1 MEHSRFSKTML
12 VADLSVC
19 CIWLLCVIHGVEN
32 GPVWCRPV
40 IWAVPLLR
48 MWLSFLIYRCSR
60 MALAPIIML
69 TLLTVGSLSGRAL
82 SGNSLFVEPL
92 FILLRTV
99 PEFFGES
106 LVTADNIQEI
116 WWGMSKCDVKLG
128 IISSVWLILLPLGI
142 YIWRSIRKEN
152 VSSIFG
158 LAKRVGLCTYVSCT
172 VIVVSMIVTV
182 FHYSFVSVFML
193 GLFLML
199 IPVIFNKGKLDGLFT
214 KGEQTFVMI
223 LVILGIAYTCG
234 VDYCDAST
242 IAVLVLPAL
251 FYALVC
257 RCISRE
263 VEYMDIL
270 TVLTASFLFV
280 CSQYAISMY
289 RIILLLMSL
298 GVMSVVLIRL
308 ACSTGR
314 YWTAAAV
321 YVTMAILLPVF
332 SLGYNP
338 YSVLDARK
346 VRHYDGYEYSP
357 NGLMLISGR
366 DGVGIRDRYSLVLPP
381 EYERVEHL
389 VPSKPYC
396 KVMKDGEWMIYDIVR
411 QELLSEE
418 RFTEVIPFG
427 KYSYRLDSASGTK
440 YLIMPRRYSRYN
452 DASIAHISY
461 QPPTCQEDS
470 MCD

>member
-48 MWLSFLIYRCSR
+48 MWLSFLIYRSSR
-60 MALAPIIML
+60 MALAPIVML
-69 TLLTVGSLSGRAL
+69 TLLLIGSMSGRAL
-82 SGNSLFVEPL
+82 SGYALFMEPIFL
-92 FILLRTV
+92 MLRTV
-99 PEFFGES
+99 PKFFGES
-106 LVTADNIQEI
+106 VITADNIQ
-116 WWGMSKCDVKLG
+116 G
-128 IISSVWLILLPLGI
+128 IRLMLSQYDFKVAMISSVWLILIPLGI
-142 YIWRSIRKEN
+142 YIWRCIRKEN
-152 VSSIFG
+152 VSSFFG
-158 LAKRVGLCTYVSCT
+158 LAKRIGLCTYISFT
-172 VIVVSMIVTV
+172 ILVVSMIVTV

-199 IPVIFNKGKLDGLFT
+199 IPVIFNKGKLEGLFT
-214 KGEQTFVMI
+214 NGEQTFVMT
-223 LVILGIAYTCG
+223 LVILGMAYTCG
-234 VDYCDAST
+234 IDYCDAST

-263 VEYMDIL
+263 VEYRDIL
-270 TVLTASFLFV
+270 IVLTASFLFV

-289 RIILLLMSL
+289 RVILLLMSL
-298 GVMSVVLIRL
+298 GVMSVVLIHL
-308 ACSTGR
+308 ASSTGR
-314 YWTAAAV
+314 HCTAAAV
-321 YVTMAILLPVF
+321 YVMMAILLPIF

-357 NGLMLISGR
+357 NGLMLVSGR
-366 DGVGIRDRYSLVLPP
+366 DGVGIRDRYGLILPP

-389 VPSKPYC
+389 IPSKPYC
-396 KVMKDGEWMIYDIVR
+396 KVMKDGEWMVYDIVR

-418 RFTEVIPFG
+418 RFTEIIPFG
-427 KYSYRLDSASGTK
+427 EYSYKLDSASGTK
-440 YLIMPRRYSRYN
+440 YLIMPRRYSIYN
-452 DASIAHISY
+452 DASVALVSD
-461 QPPTCQEDS
+461 QPPTCQK
-470 MCD
+470 

>member
-1 MEHSRFSKTML
+1 ML
-12 VADLSVC
+12 CADLSVC

-32 GPVWCRPV
+32 GPLWCRPV

-48 MWLSFLIYRCSR
+48 KWLSFLIYRCSR
-60 MALAPIIML
+60 MALTPPIVML
-69 TLLTVGSLSGRAL
+69 TLLTVGSLSGMAL
-82 SGNSLFVEPL
+82 SGNALFVQPVL
-92 FILLRTV
+92 VLLRTV

-106 LVTADNIQEI
+106 LITADNIQEI
-116 WWGMSKCDVKLG
+116 WWSMSRCDVKIG
-128 IISSVWLILLPLGI
+128 IISSVWLILMPLGI
-142 YIWRSIRKEN
+142 YIWRCVHKEN
-152 VSSIFG
+152 VPSIFG
-158 LAKRVGLCTYVSCT
+158 LAKRVGLCAYISAT

-182 FHYSFVSVFML
+182 FRYSFVSVFIL

-199 IPVIFNKGKLDGLFT
+199 IPVIFNKGKLEGLFT
-214 KGEQTFVMI
+214 KGEQTFVMTLI
-223 LVILGIAYTCG
+223 ILGIAYTCG
-234 VDYCDAST
+234 IDYSDAST
-242 IAVLVLPAL
+242 IAVLALPAL

-263 VEYMDIL
+263 IEYKDIL

-289 RIILLLMSL
+289 RVILLLMSL
-298 GVMSVVLIRL
+298 GLMSVVLIRL
-308 ACSTGR
+308 VCSTGR
-314 YWTAAAV
+314 HWTAAAV
-321 YVTMAILLPVF
+321 YVMMAVLLPVF

-338 YSVLDARK
+338 YSVLDAGK

-357 NGLMLISGR
+357 NGRMLISGR
-366 DGVGIRDRYSLVLPP
+366 DGVGIRDRYGLILPA

-389 VPSKPYC
+389 IPSKPYC

-427 KYSYRLDSASGTK
+427 EYSYRLDSASGTK
-440 YLIMPRRYSRYN
+440 YLIIPMLYSRYHN
-452 DASIAHISY
+452 DSIAHISD
-461 QPPTCQEDS
+461 QPPTGQTDS
-470 MCD
+470 MRNQSE

>member
-12 VADLSVC
+12 VADLSIC

-32 GPVWCRPV
+32 GTLWCRPV
-40 IWAVPLLR
+40 VWAVPLLR

-60 MALAPIIML
+60 MALAPIVML
-69 TLLTVGSLSGRAL
+69 TLLAVGSLSGRAL
-82 SGNSLFVEPL
+82 SGNALFVQPL
-92 FILLRTV
+92 LMLLRTV

-106 LVTADNIQEI
+106 LITADNIQDI
-116 WWGMSKCDVKLG
+116 WWMMSKYDVKVG
-128 IISSVWLILLPLGI
+128 IISSLWLILLPLVI

-152 VSSIFG
+152 VPSVFG
-158 LAKRVGLCTYVSCT
+158 LSKRVGLCAYVAGT
-172 VIVVSMIVTV
+172 IIVVSMIVTV

-193 GLFLML
+193 GLLLML
-199 IPVIFNKGKLDGLFT
+199 IPVIFNKSKLEGLFT
-214 KGEQTFVMI
+214 KGEQTFVMT

-234 VDYCDAST
+234 IDYCDAST
-242 IAVLVLPAL
+242 IAVLALPSL

-257 RCISRE
+257 RCICRE
-263 VEYMDIL
+263 VEYKDIL
-270 TVLTASFLFV
+270 TVMTASFLFV

-289 RIILLLMSL
+289 RVILLLISL
-298 GVMSVVLIRL
+298 GLMSVVLIRL

-314 YWTAAAV
+314 HWTAAAV
-321 YVTMAILLPVF
+321 YVMMAVLLPVF

-357 NGLMLISGR
+357 NGLILISGR

-427 KYSYRLDSASGTK
+427 EYSYRLDSASGTK

-452 DASIAHISY
+452 DASIAHISD

>member
-60 MALAPIIML
+60 MALAPIVML

-152 VSSIFG
+152 VSSSFG

-427 KYSYRLDSASGTK
+427 EYSYRLDSASGTK
-440 YLIMPRRYSRYN
+440 YVIMPRRYSRYN
-452 DASIAHISY
+452 DASIAHISD

>member
-19 CIWLLCVIHGVEN
+19 CIWLLCVIHDVEN

-48 MWLSFLIYRCSR
+48 MWLSFLIYRSSR
-60 MALAPIIML
+60 MALAPIVML
-69 TLLTVGSLSGRAL
+69 TLLLIGSMSGRAL
-82 SGNSLFVEPL
+82 SGYALFMEPIFL
-92 FILLRTV
+92 MLRTV
-99 PEFFGES
+99 PKFFGES
-106 LVTADNIQEI
+106 VITADNIQ
-116 WWGMSKCDVKLG
+116 G
-128 IISSVWLILLPLGI
+128 IRLMLSQYDFKVAMISSVWLILIPLGI
-142 YIWRSIRKEN
+142 YIWRCVRKEN
-152 VSSIFG
+152 VTSIFG
-158 LAKRVGLCTYVSCT
+158 LTKRVCLCTYVSCT

-199 IPVIFNKGKLDGLFT
+199 IPVIFNKGKLEGLFT
-214 KGEQTFVMI
+214 KGEQTFVMT
-223 LVILGIAYTCG
+223 LVTLGIAYTFG
-234 VDYCDAST
+234 IDYYDAST
-242 IAVLVLPAL
+242 IAVLVLPAV

-263 VEYMDIL
+263 VEYRDIL

-289 RIILLLMSL
+289 RVILLLMSL

-308 ACSTGR
+308 ASSTGR
-314 YWTAAAV
+314 HCTAAAV
-321 YVTMAILLPVF
+321 YVMMAILLPIF

-338 YSVLDARK
+338 YSVIDARK

-357 NGLMLISGR
+357 NGLMLVSGR
-366 DGVGIRDRYSLVLPP
+366 DGVGIRDRYGLILPP

-389 VPSKPYC
+389 IPSKPYC
-396 KVMKDGEWMIYDIVR
+396 KVMKDGEWMVYDIVR

-418 RFTEVIPFG
+418 RFTEIIPFG
-427 KYSYRLDSASGTK
+427 EYSYRLDSASGTK
-440 YLIMPRRYSRYN
+440 YLIMPRRYSIYN
-452 DASIAHISY
+452 DASVALISD
-461 QPPTCQEDS
+461 QPPTCQK
-470 MCD
+470 

>member
-19 CIWLLCVIHGVEN
+19 CIWLLCVIHDVEN

-48 MWLSFLIYRCSR
+48 MWLSFLIYRSSR
-60 MALAPIIML
+60 MALAPIVML
-69 TLLTVGSLSGRAL
+69 ILLLIGSMSGRAL
-82 SGNSLFVEPL
+82 SGYALFMEPIFL
-92 FILLRTV
+92 MLRTV
-99 PEFFGES
+99 PKFFGES
-106 LVTADNIQEI
+106 VITADNIQ
-116 WWGMSKCDVKLG
+116 G
-128 IISSVWLILLPLGI
+128 IRLMLSQYDFKVAMISSVWLILIPLGI
-142 YIWRSIRKEN
+142 YIWRCIRKEN
-152 VSSIFG
+152 VSSFFG
-158 LAKRVGLCTYVSCT
+158 LAKRIGLCTYISFT
-172 VIVVSMIVTV
+172 ILVVSMIVTV

-199 IPVIFNKGKLDGLFT
+199 IPVIFNKGKLEGLFT
-214 KGEQTFVMI
+214 NGEQTFVMT
-223 LVILGIAYTCG
+223 LVILGMAYTCG
-234 VDYCDAST
+234 IDYCDAST

-263 VEYMDIL
+263 VEYRDIL

-289 RIILLLMSL
+289 RVILLLMSL
-298 GVMSVVLIRL
+298 GVMSVVLIHL
-308 ACSTGR
+308 ASSTGR
-314 YWTAAAV
+314 HCTAAAV
-321 YVTMAILLPVF
+321 YVMMAILLPIF

-357 NGLMLISGR
+357 NGLMLVSGR
-366 DGVGIRDRYSLVLPP
+366 DGVGIRDRYGLILPP

-389 VPSKPYC
+389 IPSKPYC
-396 KVMKDGEWMIYDIVR
+396 KVMKDGEWMVYDIVR

-418 RFTEVIPFG
+418 RFTEIIPFG
-427 KYSYRLDSASGTK
+427 EYSCKLDSASGTK
-440 YLIMPRRYSRYN
+440 YLIMPRRYSIYN
-452 DASIAHISY
+452 DASIALISN
-461 QPPTCQEDS
+461 QPPTCQK
-470 MCD
+470 